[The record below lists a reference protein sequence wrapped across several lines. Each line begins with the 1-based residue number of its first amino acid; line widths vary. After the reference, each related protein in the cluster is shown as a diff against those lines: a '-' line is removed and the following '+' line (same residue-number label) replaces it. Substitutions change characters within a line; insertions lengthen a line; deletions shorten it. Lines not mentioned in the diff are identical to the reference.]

1 MEHVQ
6 LVEIIGHTEMKH
18 KTAWL
23 YRTGRTIIKG
33 KIISANRTCRTNRT
47 KRTDGLM
54 EHKEYA
60 K

>member
-1 MEHVQ
+1 MQ

-33 KIISANRTCRTNRT
+33 KIISANRIYRTHRT
-47 KRTDGLM
+47 TRTDGLM
-54 EHKEYA
+54 EHKEYV